1 MQLVFGS
8 AAGIFNRAEEGMKS
22 VIALALITGFG
33 LVSAIAYAAP
43 VKLSKDQMDKITAG
57 DCCQRTNGGG
67 NVPGGNA
74 NGVPNVNNGGNA
86 PPGKQ

>member
-1 MQLVFGS
+1 
-8 AAGIFNRAEEGMKS
+8 MKW
-22 VIALALITGFG
+22 IAALALVLGS
-33 LVSAIAYAAP
+33 LSVAAYAAP